1 MDVAFAKALLA
12 DPRLNAEIE
21 RRRRLRELEEERQWL
36 AADDG
41 GLSLLVGLLGRL
53 EAELDRPVAAGQ
65 ECDTEAI
72 QTLES
77 LHAQCLELLEKL
89 EVLAARDE
97 DEAAGIE
104 HRCVVHSVVRPQVK
118 LERPPAS
125 PKPSPDSSR
134 VQRVAVSERVVVSE
148 GAAGLDGWKRG
159 KVRYFD
165 QSKGYGAISL
175 DGGGGEVLV
184 RMSAV
189 KKAGLTNIFAG
200 HRIEFQIVSGPLGKK
215 EADKLKLV

>member
-12 DPRLNAEIE
+12 DPRLNSEIE

-36 AADDG
+36 TADDG

-53 EAELDRPVAAGQ
+53 EAELDRSVAAQ

-104 HRCVVHSVVRPQVK
+104 HRCVVQPQLK
-118 LERPPAS
+118 LERPP
-125 PKPSPDSSR
+125 
-134 VQRVAVSERVVVSE
+134 
-148 GAAGLDGWKRG
+148 
-159 KVRYFD
+159 
-165 QSKGYGAISL
+165 
-175 DGGGGEVLV
+175 
-184 RMSAV
+184 
-189 KKAGLTNIFAG
+189 
-200 HRIEFQIVSGPLGKK
+200 
-215 EADKLKLV
+215 

>member
-1 MDVAFAKALLA
+1 MDVAFARALLK
-12 DPRLNAEIE
+12 DGRLSAEIE

-41 GLSLLVGLLGRL
+41 GLSLLVGLRGRL

-72 QTLES
+72 QALES

-89 EVLAARDE
+89 EVLAAGDA
-97 DEAAGIE
+97 DEAAEIE
-104 HRCVVHSVVRPQVK
+104 HRCVVDSVVRPQVK

-134 VQRVAVSERVVVSE
+134 VQRVAVSER
-148 GAAGLDGWKRG
+148 AAGLDGWKRG

-165 QSKGYGAISL
+165 QSKGYGAILL

-184 RMSAV
+184 RISAV

-200 HRIEFQIVSGPLGKK
+200 QRIEFQIVSGPLGKK